1 MAYPVTCPS
10 CGKAFQLATN
20 VYERKVA
27 GKIVSIK
34 CKQCQTGIR
43 VDATEVG
50 TLKVVGMT
58 PPGGGEMSVGPKP
71 PEAPQPK
78 AAPAAPAAA
87 AQAGSPAAAAPA
99 AGTPMRMRQPTL
111 IGMVSP
117 KSAAQT
123 PAVTA
128 PKPAPPPLLWAVD
141 SGGIGDDRELSDEEI
156 RLEIHAGTISP
167 QTLVWRDG
175 MDEWLEIEK
184 VPDLQKFLAPASPAP
199 ALASSQLLP
208 PRQRLASSQRLP
220 RATRA
225 EGAEYGLRRGGRRR
239 ADDDLR
245 PLGSERVV
253 RAVPGGSAREG
264 DDGARDAGRDG
275 EARGKFARPGDDD
288 AHDAFAGGEARRNAA
303 RPAASRSGPPRRFR
317 KVATGRERGDGH
329 RSPTRRLR
337 RLQRRRGLRSRMRH
351 GHRWA
356 RRDLHAPRPPLAR
369 MRRGHRWAN
378 APRPPLANAPRPPL
392 ANAPLHRSRTHRLRR
407 FRPLPDPSVSER
419 RRRSATLPRRLRP
432 SAPFQTRRSA
442 RPRTRHSAAEA
453 APPLQPAPPARSR
466 TRVFSGG
473 YAGS

>member
-128 PKPAPPPLLWAVD
+128 PKPAPPPLLWAVN

-184 VPDLQKFLAPASPAP
+184 VPDLQKFLAPAPAP
-199 ALASSQLLP
+199 APARREQPAPAPAPAPREQPAPAPAPAPKVQSTGFEEEADAEPTMIYDRSAPNASFEPFPAALREKETTARVMLEETA
-208 PRQRLASSQRLP
+208 RLAESSPDQETTTRMMLSQAAKLVETPPAPPLP
-220 RATRA
+220 A
-225 EGAEYGLRRGGRRR
+225 
-239 ADDDLR
+239 
-245 PLGSERVV
+245 
-253 RAVPGGSAREG
+253 
-264 DDGARDAGRDG
+264 AGRP
-275 EARGKFARPGDDD
+275 AAFGKSPQVA
-288 AHDAFAGGEARRNAA
+288 NAA
-303 RPAASRSGPPRRFR
+303 RPPITNAPPPPLAETPRP
-317 KVATGRERGDGH
+317 ALAD
-329 RSPTRRLR
+329 
-337 RLQRRRGLRSRMRH
+337 
-351 GHRWA
+351 
-356 RRDLHAPRPPLAR
+356 APRPPLAER
-369 MRRGHRWAN
+369 AAPAAGECAAATAGERAAPAAGECATPTTCECASTARGRTAS
-378 APRPPLANAPRPPL
+378 AASGRCPT
-392 ANAPLHRSRTHRLRR
+392 HRSRK
-407 FRPLPDPSVSER
+407 DDAA
-419 RRRSATLPRRLRP
+419 RRRSPAASASSVRCAARTPAASRAASAAGAARP
-432 SAPFQTRRSA
+432 SRA
-442 RPRTRHSAAEA
+442 
-453 APPLQPAPPARSR
+453 
-466 TRVFSGG
+466 RVFSGG